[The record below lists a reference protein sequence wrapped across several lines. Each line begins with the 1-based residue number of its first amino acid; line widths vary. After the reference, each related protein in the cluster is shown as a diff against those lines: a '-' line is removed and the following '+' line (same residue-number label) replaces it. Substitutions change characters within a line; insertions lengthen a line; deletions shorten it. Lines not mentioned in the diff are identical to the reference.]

1 MPKSTKPLEDQK
13 QKKFLI
19 GGLARNC
26 EKTIKDDV
34 LYLQNALADYP
45 NKHWLIIESD
55 SDDNTIQA
63 LRELES
69 MVENFR
75 YISIGTM
82 RNRIPDR
89 TKRIAYC
96 RNKYLEE
103 FETDPEYQD
112 SDFIVMADFDGMNSC
127 VTNKSIDSC
136 WERSDWD
143 VATANQ
149 WGPYY
154 DIFALR
160 HPLWSP
166 NNCWEAQVFLANMGM
181 DEDESKAVAVY
192 SRMLQIPE
200 ASEWIEVD
208 SAFGGL
214 AIYKTASIK
223 GLRYVGADAN
233 GEEICEHV
241 NFHKLI
247 KDKGG
252 RIFINPRLI
261 NAELTDHSIHYHE
274 WKQSQA
280 KGE

>member
-1 MPKSTKPLEDQK
+1 MKSSSNNSAKPQDQK
-13 QKKFLI
+13 FLV
-19 GGLARNC
+19 GGIARNC
-26 EKTIKDDV
+26 GKTIKDDV
-34 LYLQNALADYP
+34 LYLQNALVNYP
-45 NKHWLIIESD
+45 HKQWLIIESD
-55 SDDNTIQA
+55 SDDNTIEV

-69 MVENFR
+69 LVENFR
-75 YISIGTM
+75 FISLGTM

-96 RNKYLEE
+96 RNKYMEE
-103 FETDPEYQD
+103 FDSDPEYQN
-112 SDFIVMADFDGMNSC
+112 SDFTIIADFDGMNSC
-127 VTNKSIDSC
+127 ITDKAIDSC
-136 WERSDWD
+136 WTRDDWD

-166 NNCWEAQVFLANMGM
+166 NNCWEAQVFLASMGLS
-181 DEDESKAVAVY
+181 EDESKSVAVY

-200 ASEWIEVD
+200 EGEWIEVD

-214 AIYKTASIK
+214 AIYKTEAIK
-223 GLRYVGADAN
+223 GLRYVGADSHGN
-233 GEEICEHV
+233 EMCEHV

-247 KDKGG
+247 KDRGG

-261 NAELTDHSIHYHE
+261 NAELTDHSVHYHE
-274 WKQSQA
+274 WKQSQI
-280 KGE
+280 KT